1 MAQSTRE
8 APASPPS
15 PPALIGELADACVRF
30 VEKAVGIA
38 PDYTFETLPL
48 VDHWLR
54 EAREAALARARSAS
68 LVSASQGGQAP
79 VDETLRLVAAAAGAY
94 FGEVVLRRYPGWWR
108 LVDDGTDGHRVE
120 LREVFLAFHPMGF
133 AYALLLRPEPPPVV
147 SEPRD
152 DDAPEHDDEEE
163 EELETVPVPGDD
175 PAALLLDED
184 DKQAIMAKLA
194 ELPPVR
200 EDDFFA
206 LSTRAEMIDV
216 VVDALRARRIELYR
230 TDDGL
235 ERDPPAFE
243 EVDYDEL

>member
-8 APASPPS
+8 RASHSP
-15 PPALIGELADACVRF
+15 PPALVDELAGACVRF

-54 EAREAALARARSAS
+54 EAREAAIARARAAS
-68 LVSASQGGQAP
+68 LVGASRGGPVAP
-79 VDETLRLVAAAAGAY
+79 DETLRLVAAAAGAY

-133 AYALLLRPEPPPVV
+133 AYALLLRPEPPPAAAPA
-147 SEPRD
+147 EEGEGD
-152 DDAPEHDDEEE
+152 DELDDEEE
-163 EELETVPVPGDD
+163 ELEVVPPPGDD

-184 DKQAIMAKLA
+184 DKQAILAKLA

-235 ERDPPAFE
+235 EREPPAFE